1 MEETIVVS
9 LGSNSGDAREI
20 RTTIARQTQAR
31 DKCNPRTR
39 SSAPREKP
47 WKKARAAGI
56 AKEAFDAS
64 TVFIGK
70 ENVLGGAVFG

>member
-1 MEETIVVS
+1 MEEAIVVS

-47 WKKARAAGI
+47 WKKARAAGM
-56 AKEAFDAS
+56 AEAFGAS
-64 TVFIGK
+64 RVFIGK
-70 ENVLGGAVFG
+70 ENVLEGAVFG